1 MIIIFFEL
9 LITNYG
15 KRIMAPT
22 KYHNQERY
30 QFNCFQSRSVITSSY
45 SKYIVSSGV
54 DDYLSLWNIA
64 NPKRNLTLDGHTK
77 KITSVAFS
85 PNAHIIASASYDNSV
100 RLWFPGS
107 SIKTKILKGH
117 TAPVRSV
124 DFFSDGRTILTAG
137 DDKTVKLWDT

>member
-1 MIIIFFEL
+1 
-9 LITNYG
+9 
-15 KRIMAPT
+15 MAPAEHQHQT
-22 KYHNQERY
+22 IDQLSSL
-30 QFNCFQSRSVITSSY
+30 QPRSVSLLSLR
-45 SKYIVSSGV
+45 KYIVSSGI

-77 KITSVAFS
+77 KISCVAFS

-107 SIKTKILKGH
+107 SIKTKVLKGH

-124 DFFSDGRTILTAG
+124 
-137 DDKTVKLWDT
+137 